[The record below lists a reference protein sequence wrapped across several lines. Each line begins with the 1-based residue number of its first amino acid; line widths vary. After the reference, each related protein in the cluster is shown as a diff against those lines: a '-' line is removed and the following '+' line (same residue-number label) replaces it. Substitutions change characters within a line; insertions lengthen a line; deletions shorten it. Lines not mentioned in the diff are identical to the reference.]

1 MGIFQSSLHK
11 KEQREENRNMA
22 KAIVDE
28 AIAANSVMVFS
39 KSYCP
44 YCIKAKRA
52 LESVLPREK
61 ISVMELE
68 SRADC
73 ADIQDYLMSI
83 TGGRSVPRVFVPATL
98 LAAGTTRKP
107 WCAAASS
114 KRCSSRTISSE
125 SD

>member
-22 KAIVDE
+22 KSIVDE

-73 ADIQDYLMSI
+73 ADIQDYLMGI
-83 TGGRSVPRVFVPATL
+83 TGGRSVPRVFV
-98 LAAGTTRKP
+98 AGNFIGGGDDTEALVRSGKLK
-107 WCAAASS
+107 AMVEQNN
-114 KRCSSRTISSE
+114 II
-125 SD
+125 